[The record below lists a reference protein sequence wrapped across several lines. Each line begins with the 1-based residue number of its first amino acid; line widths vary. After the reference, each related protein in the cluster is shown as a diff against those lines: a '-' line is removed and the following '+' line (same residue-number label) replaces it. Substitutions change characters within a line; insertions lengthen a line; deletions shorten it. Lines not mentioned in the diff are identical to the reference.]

1 MRVGKTPVK
10 AVVMKKK
17 IIFLTLSVLWM
28 VLIFCFS
35 AKTATDSTAQSMFI
49 TEKIIR
55 LFIDNPSVE
64 LLDFAE
70 TFVRKG
76 AHFAEYFVLGGLVFG
91 AVKSFNE

>member
-1 MRVGKTPVK
+1 
-10 AVVMKKK
+10 MKKR
-17 IIFLTLSVLWM
+17 IVFLTLTLLWM
-28 VLIFCFS
+28 VLIYYFS
-35 AKTATDSTAQSMFI
+35 AKTATDSTSQSMFI

-55 LFIDNPSVE
+55 FFIDNPSYE

-91 AVKSFNE
+91 TVKSFADK